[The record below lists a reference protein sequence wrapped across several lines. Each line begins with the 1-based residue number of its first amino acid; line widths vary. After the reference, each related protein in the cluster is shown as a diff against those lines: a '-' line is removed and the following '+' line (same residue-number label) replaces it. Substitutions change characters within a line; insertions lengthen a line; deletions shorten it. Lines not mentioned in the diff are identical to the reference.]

1 LKKALFCQHLFAKM
15 KIFLKNRFLL
25 RLSNMENDNL
35 LPRERIYA
43 GEIAKLSVEE
53 LFCVILGRGMPG
65 KSVFALA
72 KEIAGILERKSCLP
86 GIDELL
92 EVKGLGPAKSAQILA
107 CLELSGRF
115 MLGTKAKEVDSPAEL
130 MPHISFLKH
139 LKQEQ
144 MVLITMNGGNKIIKI
159 RSISLGTANSTQ
171 AHPREAFAPAI
182 EDRAVAVIFAHN
194 HPSGNHEPSTE
205 DLLLTQ
211 KLCESGQILGI
222 PVLDHIVVSSS
233 GFTSIKGRYA
243 EYFECQLNF

>member
-1 LKKALFCQHLFAKM
+1 M
-15 KIFLKNRFLL
+15 EKNI
-25 RLSNMENDNL
+25 L

-72 KEIAGILERKSCLP
+72 KEIAGFLEKKSSLP
-86 GIDELL
+86 SVEELL
-92 EVKGLGPAKSAQILA
+92 EIKGLGPAKSAQILA

-115 MLGTKAKEVDSPAEL
+115 MLGTMAEEIDSPAGL
-130 MPHISFLKH
+130 IPHISFLKH
-139 LKQEQ
+139 LRQEQ
-144 MVLITMNGGNKIIKI
+144 MVLITMNGGNRIIRI
-159 RSISLGTANSTQ
+159 RSISVGSANSTQ

-194 HPSGNHEPSTE
+194 HPSGNPEPSME
-205 DLLLTQ
+205 DLILTQ

-222 PVLDHIVVSSS
+222 PVLDHLIVSSS
-233 GFTSIKGRYA
+233 GFTSIKSRYA
-243 EYFECQLNF
+243 EYFECPLNF